1 MSVNM
6 VITVLVVSL
15 VLVVPVPVNSVQ
27 FNSASTECPSSVTES
42 DKLDEKHC
50 ISDFILLQQQ
60 ALYCNKKNRFEIL
73 RVFTPI
79 NKDHPPAVFIAYREN
94 FTNSSQKPSRLPS
107 RQYDRCANVIV
118 EEGGTVWVWMRTH
131 IFLLIRPHILN
142 WLSLRTLFHF
152 HEWEWQQ
159 IELEI
164 PRVCE
169 DVRDDYLAML
179 TKQVRS
185 DSSVV

>member
-1 MSVNM
+1 M

-15 VLVVPVPVNSVQ
+15 VLVVPAAISANFITLNSD
-27 FNSASTECPSSVTES
+27 STECARSVRET
-42 DKLDEKHC
+42 DKLEDNC

-73 RVFTPI
+73 RVFRPI
-79 NKDHPPAVFIAYREN
+79 NKDHPLAVFIVYKEN
-94 FTNSSQKPSRLPS
+94 FTSSSQKPSRLPS
-107 RQYDRCANVIV
+107 RQDDRCANMTA
-118 EEGGTVWVWMRTH
+118 EEGVTVWVWMRTS

-142 WLSLRTLFHF
+142 WLSLRTLFHIQ
-152 HEWEWQQ
+152 EWEWKQ
-159 IELEI
+159 IKLEI

-185 DSSVV
+185 DSRMV